1 VSGQSVPPRRRLA
14 ALTVAM
20 CLLAGV
26 AGCSGEPPSAPNA
39 TDVGATAPAEPRPLT
54 TDEAQRLAVMRF
66 MNFDA
71 GVRSVHFEVD
81 DAGVRYAVEGW
92 MDFAA
97 GLGYA
102 TLRAEGDAA
111 LIVWTAETIGSHAPV
126 GDEHEPP
133 IPPPVDSVDDADWS
147 TSALTPSASRLH
159 AALAI
164 ALEAGHDRPD
174 NPVLLQQTDARW
186 LRSDEVDGDA
196 VDVVAGPTSDHAYDP
211 DAAVGDGSDA
221 TIRYWVDR
229 DGVLRR
235 LEARLGGAPDWTAID
250 FGDGGDVRFADAFTG
265 TEDAG

>member
-1 VSGQSVPPRRRLA
+1 VADTDAAVP
-14 ALTVAM
+14 
-20 CLLAGV
+20 AG
-26 AGCSGEPPSAPNA
+26 
-39 TDVGATAPAEPRPLT
+39 PRPLT

-66 MNFDA
+66 SNFDA
-71 GVRSVHFEVD
+71 GVRSVRFEVD
-81 DAGVRYAVEGW
+81 DAGVQYAVEGW
-92 MDFAA
+92 TDFAA

-102 TLRAEGDAA
+102 TLHAGGDGA
-111 LIVWTAETIGSHAPV
+111 LIVWTPETIGSHAPV
-126 GDEHEPP
+126 GDEPQPP

-147 TSALTPSASRLH
+147 TSALSPSASRLH

-186 LRSDEVDGDA
+186 LRSDEVGGEA

-211 DAAVGDGSDA
+211 DTAVDDGSDA

-235 LEARLGGAPDWTAID
+235 LEARIGGAPDWTAID
-250 FGDGGDVRFADAFTG
+250 FGDGGDVSFADAFTA
-265 TEDAG
+265 TEGAG